1 MERDCMIAHGNSAI
15 LKERLFQV
23 SDPFQISVCKKCGV
37 MTTST
42 KECQVCKGDNVSSCN
57 FPYASKL
64 LHQEL
69 TALGLKMTIH
79 PDDK

>member
-1 MERDCMIAHGNSAI
+1 MERDCQIAHGNSAI

-23 SDPFQISVCKKCGV
+23 SDPFQISVCDKCGV
-37 MTTST
+37 VTTGK
-42 KECQVCKGDNVSSCN
+42 KECQVCKGDAVSSCN

-69 TALGLKMTIH
+69 SAMCLKATIRIEE
-79 PDDK
+79 K